1 MAATLRT
8 ARLRLSIGRLPR
20 EELPG
25 VAARALLDGADS
37 PSLRVLAGLVGV
49 ELERAPGLLARALDE
64 LGMPVP
70 SERDGWLGLA
80 VEAAAELL
88 AGDLEPAEAAGIVWE
103 AWLALDAPEAL
114 APLAR
119 LSAAWDDLVDAALA
133 GGMDLE
139 AYRLEL
145 AGRTRAEAARLVEG
159 GITG

>member
-1 MAATLRT
+1 M
-8 ARLRLSIGRLPR
+8 
-20 EELPG
+20 
-25 VAARALLDGADS
+25 
-37 PSLRVLAGLVGV
+37 LAGLAGV
-49 ELERAPGLLARALDE
+49 ELERAPELLARALDE

-88 AGDLEPAEAAGIVWE
+88 AGDLEPAEAAGIAWE

-119 LSAAWDDLVDAALA
+119 
-133 GGMDLE
+133 GTDLE

>member
-1 MAATLRT
+1 
-8 ARLRLSIGRLPR
+8 
-20 EELPG
+20 
-25 VAARALLDGADS
+25 
-37 PSLRVLAGLVGV
+37 
-49 ELERAPGLLARALDE
+49 
-64 LGMPVP
+64 MPVP